1 MTCRPVPV
9 ALFRCLI
16 VGMAVFAF
24 GCGKD
29 KGEVVHKAGDAEVTV
44 KEGSDTVDI
53 TVKGEEGTT
62 ATYSSGAGVEL
73 PSGFPKD
80 VPTYPDMKLE
90 FSGTQGN
97 MYTINGRTSDA
108 MAKVTETMKAKAASE
123 GWSEVM
129 TMSQPGAEGK
139 PGMMMSYTK
148 ADRVLNL
155 VLAAEDDGT
164 MISIMTGTQ

>member
-1 MTCRPVPV
+1 MTLKRVRV
-9 ALFRCLI
+9 MLVRGVV
-16 VGMAVFAF
+16 VGMAVAAF

-29 KGEVVHKAGDAEVTV
+29 EGEVVHKQGDAEVTV

-53 TVKGEEGTT
+53 TVKGEEGT

-73 PSGFPKD
+73 PSGFPED

-90 FSGTQGN
+90 FSGTQGS

-108 MAKVTETMKAKAASE
+108 MAKVTEALKAKAADE

-155 VLAAEDDGT
+155 VLATEDDGT

>member
-1 MTCRPVPV
+1 MTLKRVRV
-9 ALFRCLI
+9 VLFRGVV
-16 VGMAVFAF
+16 VGMAISAF

-29 KGEVVHKAGDAEVTV
+29 EGEVVHKQGDAEVRV
-44 KEGSDTVDI
+44 KEQGDTVDI

-97 MYTINGRTSDA
+97 MYTINGRTADA
-108 MAKVTETMKAKAASE
+108 LAKVTEAMKAKAASE

-164 MISIMTGTQ
+164 VISIMTGAQ